1 MWSLE
6 LFRTVDGLR
15 YGELPSA
22 GFSWSRELR
31 KGSLD
36 APPQGLGTERA
47 SGLEWSVASLEAAG
61 WIDRTETGWQERL
74 VALLMPKKHGIMA
87 LWDGVPMA
95 GGPISGTVNFEAD
108 TVSLAV
114 DDIATG
120 ILGSRFV
127 VSENFSPKTQI
138 KKSGVSLGGLAVEAL
153 RESMRKPSGSL
164 PLELP
169 ATEPGEESEAWKGYA
184 VANLDVAGLLEDYA
198 DRGPDIDFRA
208 KVLDDTHFVWE
219 VVHGTSRELYL
230 GQSTVHDW
238 EQGSQDV
245 VSVTAKLSTEYVA
258 HRVYAVGGGQ
268 DVATPIVRR
277 DIEVPQDWPLIEA
290 TVSDSKITAA
300 TSGKD
305 ANAAAVAKQ
314 LADAQRKLEQ
324 LGDAYLSPYPML
336 QVEMTVRADG
346 SNPLGTFWPGEVA
359 HVTLHDL
366 PCLSA
371 GTYDLR
377 ILSMSGSDGQDVTL
391 VFDAIQPER
400 Y

>member
-1 MWSLE
+1 MWTLE
-6 LFRTVDGLR
+6 LFSTVDGLR

-61 WIDRTETGWQERL
+61 WIDRTEHGWQERL

-95 GGPISGTVNFEAD
+95 GGPIADTVTFEAD

-114 DDIATG
+114 DDITTG

-127 VSENFSPKTQI
+127 VAENFSPKTQI

-169 ATEPGEESEAWKGYA
+169 ATESGDESEAWKGYA

-198 DRGPDIDFRA
+198 DRGPDIDFRP
-208 KVLDDTHFVWE
+208 KVLDDSHFVWE

-238 EQGSQDV
+238 EQGSPDV

-277 DIEVPQDWPLIEA
+277 DLEVPQDWPLIEA

-314 LADAQRKLEQ
+314 KADAQRKLEQ
-324 LGDAYLSPYPML
+324 LADAHLSPYPML

-346 SNPLGTFWPGEVA
+346 SNQLGTFWPGEVA

-377 ILSMSGSDGQDVTL
+377 ILSISGSDGQDVKL